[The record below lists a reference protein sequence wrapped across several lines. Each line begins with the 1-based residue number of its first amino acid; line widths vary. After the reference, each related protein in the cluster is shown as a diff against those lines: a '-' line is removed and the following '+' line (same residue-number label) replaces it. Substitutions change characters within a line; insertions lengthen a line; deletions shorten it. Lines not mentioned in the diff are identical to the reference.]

1 MLESHL
7 IHRVAPELLLCKNTL
22 LYDPLKLYLNKQALT
37 IQNILHTQVNNSQ
50 TYLPPSWVNPNHQMI
65 YGDIPPGLLSLKSKP
80 NRQEAEFSESSSSS
94 LTVNLSSY
102 VLFWA
107 MQTKHELPST
117 PSRLAQFQAL
127 RGKKKKVQY
136 IL

>member
-50 TYLPPSWVNPNHQMI
+50 TYLPPSWVNPNH
-65 YGDIPPGLLSLKSKP
+65 
-80 NRQEAEFSESSSSS
+80 
-94 LTVNLSSY
+94 
-102 VLFWA
+102 
-107 MQTKHELPST
+107 
-117 PSRLAQFQAL
+117 
-127 RGKKKKVQY
+127 
-136 IL
+136 